1 MANAFRTKTAAQ
13 AVALGQVVPGAYL
26 SMMTQSLALN
36 ILGPVLPLLAVE
48 NSTTPESL
56 GFVFTLGGAGYL
68 AGTLASNRLS
78 ARFGMRPTTA
88 FGLILLGL
96 GLLGLMVAPVP
107 WLYAAVLL
115 ESLGNALVEVQLN
128 RLIEYLGGDTPGGT
142 LNRLHSMWGIGGI
155 VAALGT
161 AALIA
166 GGQPWRWIAGLT
178 LAGVA
183 TALWLV
189 LRWPWVEAPA
199 DAPADRRGAS
209 VAPTAWAVMAPF
221 GLIYFLY
228 VGLEISTSSWA
239 TTFFAGLGEGVVI
252 GALAT
257 AGYFLLFTVGRW
269 FVGPLVDRWG
279 LMRMVRLA
287 LVLAAIGI
295 ALTAWPPARLMGFAI
310 AGLGQS
316 LVFPTL
322 LVWGVRRHPAWR
334 PELNAVALVGSGI
347 ASMTVPYLIGLGV
360 AALGAPALTP
370 LLTLLTIISIIGTF
384 LLR

>member
-1 MANAFRTKTAAQ
+1 MTNVSRTEAASQ
-13 AVALGQVVPGAYL
+13 AAALGRVVPGAYL

-36 ILGPVLPLLAVE
+36 IIGPVLPLLAVE
-48 NSTTPESL
+48 NSTTPEAL

-68 AGTLASNRLS
+68 AGTLMSNRIS
-78 ARFGMRPTTA
+78 ARL
-88 FGLILLGL
+88 GLRVTVALGLSLLGL
-96 GLLGLMVAPVP
+96 GLLGLMLAPVP

-115 ESLGNALVEVQLN
+115 ESLGNALIEVQLN

-166 GGQPWRWIAGLT
+166 GGQAWRWIAGLT

-183 TALWLV
+183 TALVLV

-199 DAPADRRGAS
+199 DAPVDRRGAS

-239 TTFFAGLGEGVVI
+239 TTFFAGLGEGVVL
-252 GALAT
+252 GAL
-257 AGYFLLFTVGRW
+257 
-269 FVGPLVDRWG
+269 
-279 LMRMVRLA
+279 
-287 LVLAAIGI
+287 
-295 ALTAWPPARLMGFAI
+295 
-310 AGLGQS
+310 
-316 LVFPTL
+316 
-322 LVWGVRRHPAWR
+322 
-334 PELNAVALVGSGI
+334 
-347 ASMTVPYLIGLGV
+347 
-360 AALGAPALTP
+360 ALTP
-370 LLTLLTIISIIGTF
+370 LLTLLTLISIVGTF